1 MPAPDR
7 PRPLR
12 DRLLADADAVI
23 LGGLAAV
30 AAAAFLF
37 LGLADRVSEGATQR
51 LDEWVLRAFRH
62 AADPSNPIGPPWLEE
77 AVRDLTAVGGVAVLL
92 VVIGAAAGFLAMNR
106 AWHAMWLTLASSLGG
121 LVLGVLLKGLFD
133 RPRPDVVP
141 HLMRAGS
148 SSFPS
153 GHSLNSAV
161 VYLTLGLILA
171 EVGRTRR
178 QKAYFVLLA
187 LTLTGLVGFSRVYLG
202 VHYPTDVLAGWLAG
216 SAWALSCCLA
226 AYYLKRSGSIEEV

>member
-1 MPAPDR
+1 MAPTER
-7 PRPLR
+7 VRS
-12 DRLLADADAVI
+12 LLNRFVPDADAVV

-30 AAAAFLF
+30 AAAAFLV
-37 LGLADRVSEGATQR
+37 LGLADRVSVGTTQR

-62 AADPSNPIGPPWLEE
+62 AADPSNPIGPPWFEE
-77 AVRDLTAVGGVAVLL
+77 AVRDLTALGGVAVLL

-106 AWHAMWLTLASSLGG
+106 AWHAMWLTLGSSLGG

-141 HLMRAGS
+141 HLMRAAS

-178 QKAYFVLLA
+178 QKSYFVGLA

-216 SAWALSCCLA
+216 SAWALSCCLLT
-226 AYYLKRSGSIEEV
+226 YYLKRSGSVEEV